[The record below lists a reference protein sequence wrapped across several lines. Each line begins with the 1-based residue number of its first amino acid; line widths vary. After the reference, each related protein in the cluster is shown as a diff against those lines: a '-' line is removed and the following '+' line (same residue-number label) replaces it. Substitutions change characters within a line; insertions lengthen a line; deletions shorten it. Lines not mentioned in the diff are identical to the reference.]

1 MELKEMQQEIE
12 MMQTKNENITKDLFK
27 TNNLQKSQDDKL

>member
-1 MELKEMQQEIE
+1 MQQEIE

-27 TNNLQKSQDDKL
+27 TNNLQKSQDEKL